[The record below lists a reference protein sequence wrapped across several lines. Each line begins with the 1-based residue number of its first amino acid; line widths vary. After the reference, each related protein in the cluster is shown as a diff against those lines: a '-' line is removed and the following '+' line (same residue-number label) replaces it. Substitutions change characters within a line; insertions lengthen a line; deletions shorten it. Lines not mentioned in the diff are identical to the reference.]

1 MPQKEAVLL
10 LKQMEDEAKQRI
22 QQYREF
28 AYQLKDRYRVYEQE
42 AAAHYERITED
53 MRVKVRKQLA
63 EQEEVCRS
71 LKMKIDENNI
81 TITLLQM
88 RLEEVQRAIEDKE
101 KESRE
106 KEKQYVRELEELR
119 KESCEEQLK
128 MVADIKL
135 ERGDMTSE
143 KERVLLEMRQKEEEL
158 EQRLKDVREQA

>member
-1 MPQKEAVLL
+1 M
-10 LKQMEDEAKQRI
+10 
-22 QQYREF
+22 
-28 AYQLKDRYRVYEQE
+28 
-42 AAAHYERITED
+42 
-53 MRVKVRKQLA
+53 KVRKQLA

-88 RLEEVQRAIEDKE
+88 RLEEVQRAIEDKD

-158 EQRLKDVREQA
+158 E

>member
-22 QQYREF
+22 QHYREF

-88 RLEEVQRAIEDKE
+88 RLDEVQRAIEDKE
-101 KESRE
+101 REARE
-106 KEKQYVRELEELR
+106 KERQYVRELEELR
-119 KESCEEQLK
+119 KESTEEQLK

-135 ERGDMTSE
+135 ERGEMTGE
-143 KERVLLEMRQKEEEL
+143 KERMLLEMRMKEQEL
-158 EQRLKDVREQA
+158 EERLKEVREQA

>member
-1 MPQKEAVLL
+1 M
-10 LKQMEDEAKQRI
+10 
-22 QQYREF
+22 
-28 AYQLKDRYRVYEQE
+28 YEQE

-53 MRVKVRKQLA
+53 MRLKVRKQLA

-81 TITLLQM
+81 TITLLHM

-106 KEKQYVRELEELR
+106 KEKQYMRELEELR

>member
-53 MRVKVRKQLA
+53 MRLKVRKQLA

-81 TITLLQM
+81 TITLLHM

-106 KEKQYVRELEELR
+106 KEKQYMRELEELR

>member
-1 MPQKEAVLL
+1 M
-10 LKQMEDEAKQRI
+10 
-22 QQYREF
+22 
-28 AYQLKDRYRVYEQE
+28 YEQE

-53 MRVKVRKQLA
+53 MRLKVRKQLA
-63 EQEEVCRS
+63 EQEEVCRA

-106 KEKQYVRELEELR
+106 KEKQYMRELEELR

-135 ERGDMTSE
+135 ERGDMTTE

>member
-1 MPQKEAVLL
+1 L
-10 LKQMEDEAKQRI
+10 KQRI

-53 MRVKVRKQLA
+53 MRLKVRKQLA

-106 KEKQYVRELEELR
+106 KEKQYMRELEELR

-143 KERVLLEMRQKEEEL
+143 KERVLLEMSQKEEEL